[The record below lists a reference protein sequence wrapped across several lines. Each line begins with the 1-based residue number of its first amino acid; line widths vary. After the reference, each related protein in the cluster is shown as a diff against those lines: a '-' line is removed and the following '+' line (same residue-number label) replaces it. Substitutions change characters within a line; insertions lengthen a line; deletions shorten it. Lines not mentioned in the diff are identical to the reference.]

1 MRTPKLSSGAAKT
14 AVLTFF
20 VYSLSMSAQTPRP
33 QSGTS
38 SDFNVTA
45 PKDDILD
52 KTRGGGATSGI
63 QSQVDSP
70 NRTVGPQRDGSIV
83 VSDNQVLTP
92 AGRLIELGA
101 PVRAKAI
108 ALNPGKTAHTA
119 AVLLMGSPQPIVVF
133 DTQSGQVLQRY
144 LPEGG
149 ANASA
154 KERSTGSFAGIT
166 YSPDGSRL
174 LFSQDNNYVSVANV
188 DRNTGLLSHEQRV
201 ALPPPPAD
209 GRAYHN
215 AKSINPGGI
224 AFSTDGKQ
232 AYVALNAANTLGV
245 IDLTASPAKLVTQIS
260 VGNAPNSVVIHGN
273 FAYISNEGG
282 RPATSDDF
290 TNDSDGTPIVV
301 DRTDAYTITGTVSVV
316 NLDTGKLATTIDVG
330 LHPAGMT
337 VVGSRL
343 FVANAYSDSLSIID
357 LDTKRV
363 TRTINLSVPIAGG
376 TFGSGPNGV
385 AVTETGTAYVT
396 LGQANA
402 IAVIDLQG
410 RDAHPVIGYI
420 PTAYFPTSIAY
431 DKERKQLVIADDKG
445 LGSRGTTTTTK
456 SGVIAYNTH
465 ADMGVV
471 NLIAEPNAS
480 SLAALSK
487 QVFENNH
494 WNLTTNI
501 EVGKRFVDPHAKP
514 SAVPKHIGEPSL
526 IKHVFLIIK
535 ENRTYDQMLGDVA
548 WGNGAKELAVFAS
561 AVPNQ
566 HSFVKRFPLL
576 DNVYAPSRQSA
587 DGHPW
592 IGMSGS
598 FYSNDILSPDW
609 IRSYPGGQAEDAL
622 TNTPKGFLWTEVAAM
637 GMTARLYGEWSS
649 GTTIARKP
657 DGSAY
662 RWADFYKTSLCEE
675 GKAPTADC
683 VVPGDAIH
691 VTSAIPSAAKIMDPH
706 FPPFNFDIPDQ
717 YRADYWIKEFK
728 RMDAANQVP
737 NLTIL
742 WLPDDHTAG
751 TSKGHPYPI
760 NYQAD
765 NDLALGRMV
774 EAISHSKI
782 WDKSAIFVEEDDS
795 QAGTDHV
802 DGHRQ
807 PVYIISPYT
816 VAPQSPGQGK
826 AIHTTYTAENINRTI
841 ENILGV
847 LPLTQF
853 DLVASPMFDA
863 FQDNADLT
871 PYDVIPATVALD
883 QGPDLPLGK
892 SLAYTPVEQQWLK
905 ATAKVM
911 KGKYDKADAV
921 DPNFLNHV
929 TWYVTTGWNRPYP
942 GEDKVLA
949 PGPLV
954 KAAMKYGGD
963 DDDDR

>member
-1 MRTPKLSSGAAKT
+1 MLHTAFFRVAASAAALLLAACSPGLTAQAPQTDTRSGNK
-14 AVLTFF
+14 
-20 VYSLSMSAQTPRP
+20 
-33 QSGTS
+33 SGFS
-38 SDFNVTA
+38 VAA
-45 PKDDILD
+45 PKDEILD
-52 KTRGGGATSGI
+52 STKRNNAATGI
-63 QSQVDSP
+63 QSEVNSP
-70 NRTVGPQRDGSIV
+70 TRTVGPQRDGSIV

-108 ALNPGKTAHTA
+108 ALNPGKGAHTA
-119 AVLLMGSPQPIVVF
+119 AALLMGSPQPVVVF
-133 DTQSGQVLQRY
+133 DTVSGKVLQRY
-144 LPEGG
+144 LPEGLP
-149 ANASA
+149 NASA
-154 KERSTGSFAGIT
+154 KDRSTGSFAGIT
-166 YSPDGSRL
+166 YSPDGTKL
-174 LFSQDNNYVSVANV
+174 LFSQDNNYVSIAAV
-188 DRNTGLLSHEQRV
+188 DRQTGLLSHTQRV
-201 ALPPPPAD
+201 ALPPPLAD
-209 GRAYHN
+209 GRTYHN
-215 AKSINPGGI
+215 AQSINPGGI
-224 AFSTDGKQ
+224 AFAADGKR

-245 IDLTASPAKLVTQIS
+245 LDLTSSPAKLTKQIP
-260 VGNAPNSVVIHGN
+260 VGNVPNSVVVHGN
-273 FAYISNEGG
+273 FAYVSNEGG
-282 RPATSDDF
+282 RPSTKDDF

-301 DRTDAYTITGTVSVV
+301 DRTDAYTLTGTVSVV
-316 NLDTGKLATTIDVG
+316 DLKTEQLVSTIDVG

-337 VVGSRL
+337 IAGSRL
-343 FVANAYSDSLSIID
+343 FVANAYGDSLSIID
-357 LDTKRV
+357 LDTRKV

-385 AVTETGTAYVT
+385 AVTESGTAYVT

-402 IAVIDLQG
+402 VAVVDLQG
-410 RDAHPVIGYI
+410 RDANPVIGYI
-420 PTAYFPTSIAY
+420 PTGYFPTSIAY
-431 DKERKQLVIADDKG
+431 DTPRKQLVIADDKG
-445 LGSRGTTTTTK
+445 IGSRGTTTTTK

-465 ADMGVV
+465 ADVGVV
-471 NLIAEPNAS
+471 NLITEPNAAA
-480 SLAALSK
+480 LAAFSK
-487 QVFENNH
+487 QVFQNNQ

-501 EVGKRFVDPHAKP
+501 EVGKQFIDPAAKP
-514 SAVPKHIGEPSL
+514 VAIPRHIGEPSL

-566 HSFVKRFPLL
+566 HAFVQRFPLL

-609 IRSYPGGQAEDAL
+609 IRSYPGGEAEDAL

-637 GMTARLYGEWSS
+637 GMTARMYGEWSS
-649 GTTIARKP
+649 GTTVAKKA

-662 RWADFYKTSLCEE
+662 TWTDFYKTSLCKE
-675 GKAPTADC
+675 GKAPASDC
-683 VVPGDAIH
+683 IVPDDAIH
-691 VTSAIPSAAKIMDPH
+691 VTSAIPSAARIMDPH
-706 FPPFNFDIPDQ
+706 FPPFNLDIPDQ
-717 YRADYWIKEFK
+717 YRADYWIKEFT

-751 TSKGHPYPI
+751 TSKGHPFPL

-774 EAISHSKI
+774 DTISHSKV
-782 WDKSAIFVEEDDS
+782 WGSSAIFVEEDDS
-795 QAGTDHV
+795 QGGTDHV

-807 PVYIISPYT
+807 PIYVISPYT
-816 VAPQSPGQGK
+816 VAPQAPGQGK

-841 ENILGV
+841 ENILGAQ
-847 LPLTQF
+847 PLTQF

-863 FQDNADLT
+863 FQDTADLT
-871 PYDVIPATVALD
+871 PYNALPAPIPLD
-883 QGPDLPLGK
+883 QGPDLPAGK
-892 SLAYTPVEQQWLK
+892 AVAYTPTEKQWLK

-929 TWYVTTGWNRPYP
+929 IWYATTGWRQPYP
-942 GEDKVLA
+942 GEASIQA

-963 DDDDR
+963 DDD

>member
-1 MRTPKLSSGAAKT
+1 MRPSITFTRQALIVVALP
-14 AVLTFF
+14 VLACSTVMF
-20 VYSLSMSAQTPRP
+20 AQAPRP
-33 QSGTS
+33 QSGN
-38 SDFNVTA
+38 SDFNVA
-45 PKDDILD
+45 PPKDEILGTA
-52 KTRGGGATSGI
+52 KNGASRTDS
-63 QSQVDSP
+63 QSQVNSP
-70 NRTVGPQRDGSIV
+70 ERTVGPQRDGSIV
-83 VSDNQVLTP
+83 VSDNQTLTP
-92 AGRLIELGA
+92 AGKLIELGS

-119 AVLLMGSPQPIVVF
+119 AVLLMGSPQPIIVL
-133 DTQSGQVLQRY
+133 DTLTGQVLQRF
-144 LPEGG
+144 LPGIEGTD
-149 ANASA
+149 SV
-154 KERSTGSFAGIT
+154 KDRSTGSFAGIT
-166 YSPDGSRL
+166 YSPDGSKL
-174 LFSQDNNYVSVANV
+174 LFSQDNNYVSVADV
-188 DRNTGLLSHEQRV
+188 DKKTGLLRHEQRV
-201 ALPPPPAD
+201 VLPPPPVD
-209 GRAYHN
+209 GRVYHN

-224 AFSTDGKQ
+224 AFSSDGKR

-245 IDLTASPAKLVTQIS
+245 IDLTLSPARLTAQIP
-260 VGNAPNSVVIHGN
+260 VGNVPNSVVIHGN
-273 FAYISNEGG
+273 LAYVSNEGG
-282 RPATSDDF
+282 RPATSTDF

-301 DRTDAYTITGTVSVV
+301 DRTDAFTLSGTVSVV
-316 NLDTGKLATTIDVG
+316 DLTTGKQTKSIPVG

-337 VVGSRL
+337 IVGSRL
-343 FVANAYSDSLSIID
+343 FIANAYSDSLSIID
-357 LDTKRV
+357 LQTDKV
-363 TRTINLSVPIAGG
+363 VRTIDLSVPIAGG

-385 AVTETGTAYVT
+385 AVTESGTAYVT

-402 IAVIDLQG
+402 VAVVDLQG

-431 DKERKQLVIADDKG
+431 DKTRKQLVIADDKG
-445 LGSRGTTTTTK
+445 LGSRGTTTTTN
-456 SGVIAYNTH
+456 GVVAYNTH

-471 NLIAEPNAS
+471 NIIHEPNAG
-480 SLAALSK
+480 SLAASSK

-501 EVGKRFVDPHAKP
+501 EVGKEFIDPHAVP
-514 SAVPKHIGEPSL
+514 VAVPKHIGEPSL

-548 WGNGAKELAVFAS
+548 WGNGAKELAVFAP

-566 HSFVKRFPLL
+566 HAFVQRFPLL

-649 GTTIARKP
+649 GTTVARKG

-662 RWADFYKTSLCEE
+662 TWTDFYKTSLCKE
-675 GKAPTADC
+675 GKAPASDC
-683 VVPGDAIH
+683 IVPDDAIH

-706 FPPFNFDIPDQ
+706 FPPFNLDIPDQ

-728 RMDAANQVP
+728 RMDAENNVP

-742 WLPDDHTAG
+742 WLPNDHTAG

-774 EAISHSKI
+774 EAISHSKV
-782 WDKSAIFVEEDDS
+782 WGQSAIFVEEDDS

-807 PVYIISPYT
+807 PIYIISPYT
-816 VAPQSPGQGK
+816 IAPQASGQGR

-841 ENILGV
+841 ENILGAR
-847 LPLTQF
+847 PLTQF

-863 FQDNADLT
+863 FQDKADLA
-871 PYDVIPATVALD
+871 PYDCLPANIPLD
-883 QGPDLPLGK
+883 QGPELKTGTGM
-892 SLAYTPVEQQWLK
+892 SYTPIEKEWLK

-942 GEDKVLA
+942 GEEKILS

-963 DDDDR
+963 DDDD

>member
-1 MRTPKLSSGAAKT
+1 MRTSTSYRRATRA
-14 AVLTFF
+14 AVL
-20 VYSLSMSAQTPRP
+20 SLLVCALRMPAQSPQTGTP
-33 QSGTS
+33 SG
-38 SDFNVTA
+38 FNVGA
-45 PKDDILD
+45 PKDDVLHGT
-52 KTRGGGATSGI
+52 KGSKAASGI
-63 QSQVDSP
+63 ESQVNSP

-108 ALNPGKTAHTA
+108 ALNPGKPAHTA
-119 AVLLMGSPQPIVVF
+119 AVLLMGSPQPVIVF

-144 LPEGG
+144 IPERAG
-149 ANASA
+149 NESE
-154 KERSTGSFAGIT
+154 KERSTGSFAGIA

-174 LFSQDNNYVSVANV
+174 LFSQDNNYVSIASV
-188 DRNTGLLSHEQRV
+188 DKSTGLLSHEQRV
-201 ALPPPPAD
+201 TLPPPAAD
-209 GRAYHN
+209 GRIYHN
-215 AKSINPGGI
+215 AKAINPGGI
-224 AFSTDGKQ
+224 AFSTDGKR

-245 IDLTASPAKLVTQIS
+245 IDLTGSPARLAAQIP
-260 VGNAPNSVVIHGN
+260 VGNAPNSVVVRGN
-273 FAYISNEGG
+273 FAYVSNEGG
-282 RPATSDDF
+282 RPAAAGDF

-301 DRTDAYTITGTVSVV
+301 DGTDAYTLTGTVSVV
-316 NLDTGKLATTIDVG
+316 DVSTGKLATTIKVG

-337 VVGSRL
+337 IVGSRL
-343 FVANAYSDSLSIID
+343 FVANAYSDSVSVID
-357 LDTKRV
+357 LDTNKV
-363 TRTINLSVPIAGG
+363 ARTINLSVPIAGG
-376 TFGSGPNGV
+376 TFGAGPDGV
-385 AVTETGTAYVT
+385 AVTESGTAYVT

-402 IAVIDLQG
+402 VAVIDLQG
-410 RDAHPVIGYI
+410 RDANPVIGYI
-420 PTAYFPTSIAY
+420 PTGYFPTSIAW
-431 DKERKQLVIADDKG
+431 DKARKQLVIADDKG
-445 LGSRGTTTTTK
+445 QGSRGTTSTTK
-456 SGVIAYNTH
+456 SGVVAYNTH

-471 NLIAEPNAS
+471 NLIAEPNAT
-480 SLAALSK
+480 SLAAFSK
-487 QVFENNH
+487 QVFENNQ

-501 EVGKRFVDPHAKP
+501 EVGKQFIDARAKP
-514 SAVPKHIGEPSL
+514 VAIPKHIGEPST

-548 WGNGAKELAVFAS
+548 WGNGAKELAVFAA

-566 HSFVKRFPLL
+566 HAFVKRFPLL

-609 IRSYPGGQAEDAL
+609 IRSYPGGEAEDAL

-637 GMTARLYGEWSS
+637 GMTARLYGEWST
-649 GTTIARKP
+649 GTTVARKP

-662 RWADFYKTSLCEE
+662 TWTDFYKTSLCEE
-675 GKAPTADC
+675 GKAPAADC
-683 VVPGDAIH
+683 VVPDAAIH

-706 FPPFNFDIPDQ
+706 YPPFNLDIPDQ
-717 YRADYWIKEFK
+717 YRVDYWIKEFK
-728 RMDAANQVP
+728 RMDAANEVP

-765 NDLALGRMV
+765 NDLALGRMI
-774 EAISHSKI
+774 EAISHIKV
-782 WDKSAIFVEEDDS
+782 WGTSAVFVEEDDS
-795 QAGTDHV
+795 QSGTDHV

-807 PVYIISPYT
+807 PVFIISPYT
-816 VAPQSPGQGK
+816 VAPQGPGQGK

-841 ENILGV
+841 ENILGAQ
-847 LPLTQF
+847 PLTQF

-863 FQDNADLT
+863 FQDQADLT
-871 PYDVIPATVALD
+871 PYDVTPATVPLD
-883 QGPDLPLGK
+883 LGPDLPAGK
-892 SLAYTPVEQQWLK
+892 PVAYAPMEKDWLK

-929 TWYVTTGWNRPYP
+929 IWYVTTGWKRPYP
-942 GEDKVLA
+942 GEDTVQT

-954 KAAMKYGGD
+954 KAAMKSGGD
-963 DDDDR
+963 DDDD

>member
-1 MRTPKLSSGAAKT
+1 MRTATLSSSASKAA
-14 AVLTFF
+14 ALFLAC
-20 VYSLSMSAQTPRP
+20 SLQISAQTPRP
-33 QSGTS
+33 QSGTN
-38 SDFNVTA
+38 SDFNVGA
-45 PKDDILD
+45 PKDDVLNN
-52 KTRGGGATSGI
+52 TRKSNSASGM
-63 QSQVDSP
+63 QSEVNSP

-119 AVLLMGSPQPIVVF
+119 AVLLMGSPEPIIVF

-144 LPEGG
+144 LPEG
-149 ANASA
+149 APNDSA
-154 KERSTGSFAGIT
+154 KDRSTGSFAGIA

-188 DRNTGLLSHEQRV
+188 DRNTGLLSHEQRLI
-201 ALPPPPAD
+201 LPPPPAD
-209 GRAYHN
+209 GRTYHN
-215 AKSINPGGI
+215 AKAINPGGI
-224 AFSTDGKQ
+224 AFSADGKR
-232 AYVALNAANTLGV
+232 AYVALNAANTLGI
-245 IDLTASPAKLVTQIS
+245 IDLKASPAKLIAQLP
-260 VGNAPNSVVIHGN
+260 VGNVPNSVVVHGD

-282 RPATSDDF
+282 RTAITGDF

-301 DRTDAYTITGTVSVV
+301 DRTDAYTLSGTVSVV
-316 NLDTGKLATTIDVG
+316 NLATGKLTTTINVG

-337 VVGSRL
+337 IVGSRL

-357 LDTKRV
+357 LDTNKV
-363 TRTINLSVPIAGG
+363 TRTIDLSVPIAGG

-385 AVTETGTAYVT
+385 AVTESGTAYVT

-402 IAVIDLQG
+402 VAVVDLQG
-410 RDAHPVIGYI
+410 RDANPVIGYI
-420 PTAYFPTSIAY
+420 PTGYFPTSIAY
-431 DKERKQLVIADDKG
+431 DKARRQLVIADDKG
-445 LGSRGTTTTTK
+445 IGSRGTTTTTA

-465 ADMGVV
+465 ADMGVL
-471 NLIAEPNAS
+471 NLIPEPNAT
-480 SLAALSK
+480 SLATFSK

-501 EVGKRFVDPHAKP
+501 EVGKQFIDPQAKP
-514 SAVPKHIGEPSL
+514 VAIPKHIGEPSL

-566 HSFVKRFPLL
+566 HAFVKRFPLL

-622 TNTPKGFLWTEVAAM
+622 TNTPKGFLWTEVAAK

-649 GTTIARKP
+649 GTTVARKP

-662 RWADFYKTSLCEE
+662 TWTDFYKTSKCME
-675 GKAPTADC
+675 GKASASDC
-683 VVPGDAIH
+683 IVPDDAIH

-706 FPPFNFDIPDQ
+706 FPPFNLDIPDQ

-728 RMDAANQVP
+728 RMDAAGNVP

-774 EAISHSKI
+774 EAISHSKV

-807 PVYIISPYT
+807 PIYVISPYT
-816 VAPQSPGQGK
+816 IAPQAPDQGK

-841 ENILGV
+841 ENILGA

-863 FQDNADLT
+863 FQDTPDLT
-871 PYDVIPATVALD
+871 PYDCLPATIALD
-883 QGPDLPLGK
+883 QGPDLPAGK
-892 SLAYTPVEQQWLK
+892 TVSYTSTEKEWLK

-942 GEDKVLA
+942 GEDKVQT

-963 DDDDR
+963 DDDD

>member
-1 MRTPKLSSGAAKT
+1 MRTALLYDRAIKATALS
-14 AVLTFF
+14 FF
-20 VYSLSMSAQTPRP
+20 FCSLISAQTPRP
-33 QSGTS
+33 QSGTK
-38 SDFNVTA
+38 SDSNVGA
-45 PKDDILD
+45 PAEDILD
-52 KTRGGGATSGI
+52 NTKSSGSASGI
-63 QSQVDSP
+63 QSQVNSP

-92 AGRLIELGA
+92 TGRIVELGA

-108 ALNPGKTAHTA
+108 ALNPAKSAHTA
-119 AVLLMGSPQPIVVF
+119 AVLLMGSPQPIIVL

-144 LPEGG
+144 LPEG
-149 ANASA
+149 AP
-154 KERSTGSFAGIT
+154 KEAATGSFAGIA
-166 YSPDGSRL
+166 YSPDGSKL

-188 DRNTGLLSHEQRV
+188 NQRTGLLSHEQRV
-201 ALPPPPAD
+201 PLPPPPAD
-209 GRAYHN
+209 GRNYHN
-215 AKSINPGGI
+215 VKAINPGGI
-224 AFSTDGKQ
+224 AFSADGKR

-245 IDLTASPAKLVTQIS
+245 IDLKASPAKLAAQIP
-260 VGNAPNSVVIHGN
+260 VGNAPNSVVVHGN
-273 FAYISNEGG
+273 FAYTSDEGG
-282 RPATSDDF
+282 RPANSGDF

-301 DRTDAYTITGTVSVV
+301 DRTDAYTLTGTVSVV
-316 NLDTGKLATTIDVG
+316 DLKTGKLATTINVG
-330 LHPAGMT
+330 LHPAGIT
-337 VVGSRL
+337 LVGSRL
-343 FVANAYSDSLSIID
+343 FVANAYSDSVSIID
-357 LDTKRV
+357 IATNKV
-363 TRTINLSVPIAGG
+363 TRTINLTVPIAGG
-376 TFGSGPNGV
+376 TFGSGPNAV
-385 AVTETGTAYVT
+385 AVTESGTAYVT

-402 IAVIDLQG
+402 VAVVDLEG
-410 RDAHPVIGYI
+410 RDANPVIGYI
-420 PTAYFPTSIAY
+420 PTGYFPTSIAW
-431 DKERKQLVIADDKG
+431 DKTRKQLLIADDKG

-465 ADMGVV
+465 ADMGIV
-471 NLIAEPNAS
+471 NLIPEPNAT
-480 SLAALSK
+480 SLATFSK

-501 EVGKRFVDPHAKP
+501 EVGKQFIDPNAKP
-514 SAVPKHIGEPSL
+514 AAIPKHIGEPSL

-548 WGNGAKELAVFAS
+548 WGNGAKELALFAS

-566 HSFVKRFPLL
+566 HAFVKRFPLL

-609 IRSYPGGQAEDAL
+609 IRSYPGGEAEDAL
-622 TNTPKGFLWTEVAAM
+622 TNTPKGFLWTEVAAL

-649 GTTIARKP
+649 GTKVAPKP

-662 RWADFYKTSLCEE
+662 TWTDFYRTSLCQE
-675 GKAPTADC
+675 GKAPSNDC
-683 VVPGDAIH
+683 IVPVDAIH

-706 FPPFNFDIPDQ
+706 FPPFNLEIPDQ
-717 YRADYWIKEFK
+717 YRIDYWIKEFK
-728 RMDAANQVP
+728 RMDAANEVP

-751 TSKGHPYPI
+751 TSKGHPYPL

-765 NDLALGRMV
+765 NDLALGRMI
-774 EAISHSKI
+774 EAISHSKV
-782 WDKSAIFVEEDDS
+782 WDKSAVFVEEDDS
-795 QAGTDHV
+795 QGGTDHV

-816 VAPQSPGQGK
+816 VATQSPGQGK

-841 ENILGV
+841 ENILGTQ
-847 LPLTQF
+847 PLTQF

-863 FQDNADLT
+863 FQDKPDLT
-871 PYDVIPATVALD
+871 PYDVVPATLALD
-883 QGPDLPLGK
+883 QGPDLPVGK
-892 SLAYTPVEQQWLK
+892 PVTYTPVEREWLK

-911 KGKYDKADAV
+911 KGKYDKAHAV

-929 TWYVTTGWNRPYP
+929 TWYVTTGWDRPYP
-942 GEDKVLA
+942 GEDKVQA
-949 PGPLV
+949 PGSLV

-963 DDDDR
+963 ADDD

>member
-1 MRTPKLSSGAAKT
+1 MRTDKNNGGFIVTAALPLLLCSAWLCAQSPQPGNRPRNKSGFE
-14 AVLTFF
+14 V
-20 VYSLSMSAQTPRP
+20 
-33 QSGTS
+33 G
-38 SDFNVTA
+38 A
-45 PKDDILD
+45 PKDEILD
-52 KTRGGGATSGI
+52 NSKRTGTRTGV

-70 NRTVGPQRDGSIV
+70 YRTVGPQQDGSIV

-108 ALNPGKTAHTA
+108 ALNPGKAAHTA
-119 AVLLMGSPQPIVVF
+119 AVLLMGSPQPVIIF
-133 DTQSGQVLQRY
+133 DTVSGQVLQRY
-144 LPEGG
+144 LPEDAAG
-149 ANASA
+149 ASVKN
-154 KERSTGSFAGIT
+154 RSTGSFAGIA

-174 LFSQDNNYVSVANV
+174 LFSQDNNYVSVAKV
-188 DRNTGLLSHEQRV
+188 DKTTGLLSHEQRV
-201 ALPPPPAD
+201 SLPPPPAD
-209 GRAYHN
+209 GREYHN

-224 AFSTDGKQ
+224 AFSADGKR
-232 AYVALNAANTLGV
+232 AYVALNAANMLGV
-245 IDLTASPAKLVTQIS
+245 IDLAASPAKLLTQIP
-260 VGNAPNSVVIHGN
+260 VGNVPNSVVVHGN
-273 FAYISNEGG
+273 FAYLSNEGG
-282 RPATSDDF
+282 RVATANDF
-290 TNDSDGTPIVV
+290 TNTSDGTPIVV
-301 DRTDAYTITGTVSVV
+301 DRTDAFTLTGTVSVV
-316 NLDTGKLATTIDVG
+316 DLRTDKLVQTIEVG
-330 LHPAGMT
+330 LHPAGLT
-337 VVGSRL
+337 IVGSRL
-343 FVANAYSDSLSIID
+343 FVANAYSDSLSIVD
-357 LDTKRV
+357 LDTNRV

-385 AVTETGTAYVT
+385 AVTDSGTAYVT

-402 IAVIDLQG
+402 VAVVDLQG
-410 RDAHPVIGYI
+410 RDANPVIGYI
-420 PTAYFPTSIAY
+420 PTGYFPTSITY
-431 DKERKQLVIADDKG
+431 DKARKQLVIADDKG
-445 LGSRGTTTTTK
+445 LGSRGTTTLTK
-456 SGVIAYNTH
+456 GVTAYNTH

-471 NLIAEPNAS
+471 NLIPEPNAAG
-480 SLAALSK
+480 LAAFSK
-487 QVFENNH
+487 QVFQNNQ

-501 EVGKRFVDPHAKP
+501 EVGKQFIDPRAKP
-514 SAVPKHIGEPSL
+514 VAVPRHIGEPSL
-526 IKHVFLIIK
+526 IQHVFLIIK

-566 HSFVKRFPLL
+566 HAFVRRFPLL

-622 TNTPKGFLWTEVAAM
+622 TNTPKGFLWTEIAAM
-637 GMTARLYGEWSS
+637 GKTARLYGEWSS
-649 GTTIARKP
+649 GTTIAHKP
-657 DGSAY
+657 DGTAY
-662 RWADFYKTSLCEE
+662 TWTDFYKTSLCKE
-675 GKAPTADC
+675 GKSPASDC
-683 VVPGDAIH
+683 IVPDDAIH
-691 VTSAIPSAAKIMDPH
+691 VTSAIPSAARIMDPH
-706 FPPFNFDIPDQ
+706 FPPFNLDIPDQ
-717 YRADYWIKEFK
+717 YRADYWIKEFQ
-728 RMDAANQVP
+728 RMDAANTVP

-765 NDLALGRMV
+765 NDLALGRMID
-774 EAISHSKI
+774 AISHSKV
-782 WDKSAIFVEEDDS
+782 WGSSAVFVEEDDS

-807 PVYIISPYT
+807 PIYIISPYT
-816 VAPQSPGQGK
+816 VAPDAPGQGK

-841 ENILGV
+841 ENILGAQ
-847 LPLTQF
+847 PLTQF

-863 FQDNADLT
+863 FQNTPDLT
-871 PYDVIPATVALD
+871 PYNVLPATVALD

-892 SLAYTPVEQQWLK
+892 AAAYTPQEKAWLK

-911 KGKYDKADAV
+911 KNKYDKADAV

-929 TWYVTTGWNRPYP
+929 TWYVTTGWTRPYP
-942 GEDKVLA
+942 GETSIQP

-963 DDDDR
+963 GDDD

>member
-1 MRTPKLSSGAAKT
+1 MRSVAFSRK
-14 AVLTFF
+14 AVTTIAFILWACSRP
-20 VYSLSMSAQTPRP
+20 VSAQNSLPDTRP
-33 QSGTS
+33 G
-38 SDFNVTA
+38 FNVGA
-45 PKDDILD
+45 PKDDVLD
-52 KTRGGGATSGI
+52 NAKTSSTSAGS

-92 AGRLIELGA
+92 AGRLVELGS

-108 ALNPGKTAHTA
+108 ALNPGKAAHTA
-119 AVLLMGSPQPIVVF
+119 AVLLMGAPQPIIVF
-133 DTQSGQVLQRY
+133 DLQSGQIVQRY
-144 LPEGG
+144 IPEG
-149 ANASA
+149 ALNASA
-154 KERSTGSFAGIT
+154 KERSAGSFAGIA

-174 LFSQDNNYVSVANV
+174 LFSQDDNFVSIATV
-188 DRNTGLLSHEQRV
+188 DRKTGLLSHEQRV
-201 ALPPPPAD
+201 SLPPPPAD
-209 GRAYHN
+209 GRNYHN
-215 AKSINPGGI
+215 AKAINPGSI
-224 AFSTDGKQ
+224 AFSADGKR

-245 IDLTASPAKLVTQIS
+245 IDLSATTAKLVKQIP
-260 VGNAPNSVVIHGN
+260 VGNAPNSVVVHGN
-273 FAYISNEGG
+273 FAYVSNEGG
-282 RPATSDDF
+282 RPATAADF

-301 DRTDAYTITGTVSVV
+301 DRVDAYTITGTVSVV
-316 NLDTGKLATTIDVG
+316 DLNSDKLSTTIGVG

-337 VVGSRL
+337 IVGSRL

-357 LDTKRV
+357 VETNKV
-363 TRTINLSVPIAGG
+363 TRTIGLSVPIAGG
-376 TFGSGPNGV
+376 TFGSGPDGV
-385 AVTETGTAYVT
+385 AVTENGTAYVT

-402 IAVIDLQG
+402 VAVIDLQG
-410 RDAHPVIGYI
+410 RDANPVIGYI
-420 PTAYFPTSIAY
+420 PTAYFPTSIAW
-431 DKERKQLVIADDKG
+431 DQTRRQLVIADDKG

-456 SGVIAYNTH
+456 SGVTAYNTH

-471 NLIAEPNAS
+471 NLIAEPNAD
-480 SLAALSK
+480 SLATLSK
-487 QVFENNH
+487 QVFANNQ

-501 EVGKRFVDPHAKP
+501 EVGPQFVDQHAKP
-514 SAVPKHIGEPSL
+514 VAIPRHIGEPSF

-548 WGNGAKELAVFAS
+548 WGNGAKELAVFAG

-566 HSFVKRFPLL
+566 HAFVKRFPLL

-609 IRSYPGGQAEDAL
+609 IRSYPGGEAEDAL

-649 GTTIARKP
+649 GTTVARKQN
-657 DGSAY
+657 GAAY
-662 RWADFYKTSLCEE
+662 TWTDFYKTSLCKE
-675 GKAPTADC
+675 GRAAAVDC
-683 VVPGDAIH
+683 IVPDDAIH

-706 FPPFNFDIPDQ
+706 FPPFNLDIPDQ
-717 YRADYWIKEFK
+717 YRMDYWIKEFK
-728 RMDAANQVP
+728 RMDAASEVP

-742 WLPDDHTAG
+742 WLPNDHTAG
-751 TSKGHPYPI
+751 TSKGHPYPA

-765 NDLALGRMV
+765 NDLALGRMI
-774 EAISHSKI
+774 EAISHSKV
-782 WDKSAIFVEEDDS
+782 WAESAVFVEEDDS

-807 PVYIISPYT
+807 PIYIISPYAA
-816 VAPQSPGQGK
+816 APQSPGQGK

-841 ENILGV
+841 ENILGAQ
-847 LPLTQF
+847 PLTQF

-863 FQDNADLT
+863 FQDKPDLT
-871 PYDVIPATVALD
+871 PYNLVPANIALD
-883 QGPDLPLGK
+883 QGPDLPAGK
-892 SLAYTPVEQQWLK
+892 QVAYTPTEKEWLK
-905 ATAKVM
+905 ATEKVM

-929 TWYVTTGWNRPYP
+929 IWYVTTGWHRPYP
-942 GEDKVLA
+942 GEDNIEA
-949 PGPLV
+949 AGPLV
-954 KAAMKYGGD
+954 RAAMKYAGD
-963 DDDDR
+963 DDDD

>member
-1 MRTPKLSSGAAKT
+1 MRIATLSSRAAKK
-14 AVLTFF
+14 AVLSFF
-20 VYSLSMSAQTPRP
+20 VYSLSISAQTPNP
-33 QSGTS
+33 QSGPT
-38 SDFNVTA
+38 SDFNVAA

-52 KTRGGGATSGI
+52 KTRSSATASGI

-92 AGRLIELGA
+92 AGRLVELGA
-101 PVRAKAI
+101 PIRAKAI

-133 DTQSGQVLQRY
+133 DTQNGQVLQRY
-144 LPEGG
+144 LPEG
-149 ANASA
+149 APNASA
-154 KERSTGSFAGIT
+154 KDRSTGSFAGIA

-188 DRNTGLLSHEQRV
+188 DPNSGLLSHEQRV
-201 ALPPPPAD
+201 TLPPPPSD
-209 GRAYHN
+209 GRTYHN

-224 AFSTDGKQ
+224 AFSSDGKR

-245 IDLTASPAKLVTQIS
+245 IDLTASPAKLAAQIP
-260 VGNAPNSVVIHGN
+260 VGNVPNSVVVHGN

-282 RPATSDDF
+282 RPATSGDF

-301 DRTDAYTITGTVSVV
+301 DRTDAYTLTGTISVV
-316 NLDTGKLATTIDVG
+316 DLNTGKLATTINVG

-337 VVGSRL
+337 IVGSRL
-343 FVANAYSDSLSIID
+343 FVANAYSDSLSIVD
-357 LDTKRV
+357 LDTNKV

-385 AVTETGTAYVT
+385 AVTESGTAYVT

-402 IAVIDLQG
+402 VAVVDLQG
-410 RDAHPVIGYI
+410 RDANPVIGYI
-420 PTAYFPTSIAY
+420 PTGYFPTSIAY
-431 DKERKQLVIADDKG
+431 DKARKQLVIADDKG

-471 NLIAEPNAS
+471 NLIAEPNAT
-480 SLAALSK
+480 SLATFSK

-501 EVGKRFVDPHAKP
+501 EVGKQFIDSHAKP
-514 SAVPKHIGEPSL
+514 TAIPKHIGEPSL

-535 ENRTYDQMLGDVA
+535 ENRTYDQMLGDVT

-566 HSFVKRFPLL
+566 HAFVKRFPLL

-649 GTTIARKP
+649 GTTIARKQ

-662 RWADFYKTSLCEE
+662 TWTDFYKTSLCKE
-675 GKAPTADC
+675 GKAPITDC
-683 VVPGDAIH
+683 IVPDDAIH
-691 VTSAIPSAAKIMDPH
+691 VTSVIPSAAKIMDPH
-706 FPPFNFDIPDQ
+706 FPPFNLDIPDQ

-751 TSKGHPYPI
+751 TSKGRPYPL

-765 NDLALGRMV
+765 NDLALGRMI
-774 EAISHSKI
+774 EAISHSKV

-816 VAPQSPGQGK
+816 VAPQMPGQGK
-826 AIHTTYTAENINRTI
+826 VIHTTYTAENINRTI
-841 ENILGV
+841 ENILGAQ
-847 LPLTQF
+847 PLTQF

-871 PYDVIPATVALD
+871 PYDVVPAAIALD
-883 QGPDLPLGK
+883 QGPDLPAGK
-892 SLAYTPVEQQWLK
+892 PVAYTPTEKEWLK

-942 GEDKVLA
+942 GEDKVQA

-963 DDDDR
+963 DDDD

>member
-1 MRTPKLSSGAAKT
+1 MRISTISSSAAK
-14 AVLTFF
+14 AASLSFLA
-20 VYSLSMSAQTPRP
+20 YSLLMSAQTSRP

-38 SDFNVTA
+38 SDFNVGA

-52 KTRGGGATSGI
+52 NTKSSKGASGI
-63 QSQVDSP
+63 QSQVNSS

-119 AVLLMGSPQPIVVF
+119 AVLLMGSPQPIIVF
-133 DTQSGQVLQRY
+133 DTQSGKVLQHY
-144 LPEGG
+144 LPEG
-149 ANASA
+149 AQNDSE
-154 KERSTGSFAGIT
+154 KDRSTGSFAGIT
-166 YSPDGSRL
+166 YSPDGARL

-188 DRNTGLLSHEQRV
+188 DKNTGLLSHEQRV
-201 ALPPPPAD
+201 VLPSPPAD
-209 GRAYHN
+209 GRQYHN
-215 AKSINPGGI
+215 TKSINPGGI
-224 AFSTDGKQ
+224 AFSGDGKH

-245 IDLTASPAKLVTQIS
+245 IDLTASPAKLSAQIP
-260 VGNAPNSVVIHGN
+260 VGNVPNSVVIHGN

-282 RPATSDDF
+282 RPATTGDF

-301 DRTDAYTITGTVSVV
+301 DRTDAYTLTGTVSVV
-316 NLDTGKLATTIDVG
+316 DLITGKLKTTINVG

-337 VVGSRL
+337 IVGSRL

-357 LDTKRV
+357 IDADKV

-385 AVTETGTAYVT
+385 AVTENGTAYVT

-402 IAVIDLQG
+402 VAVIDLQG
-410 RDAHPVIGYI
+410 RDAKPVIGYI
-420 PTAYFPTSIAY
+420 PTGYFPTSIAY
-431 DKERKQLVIADDKG
+431 DKAHKQLVIADDKG

-456 SGVIAYNTH
+456 SGIIAYNTH

-471 NLIAEPNAS
+471 NLITEPNAT
-480 SLAALSK
+480 SLAAFSK
-487 QVFENNH
+487 QVFQNND

-501 EVGKRFVDPHAKP
+501 EVGKQFIDPNAKP
-514 SAVPKHIGEPSL
+514 VAIPKHIGEPSL

-566 HSFVKRFPLL
+566 HAFVKRFPLL

-622 TNTPKGFLWTEVAAM
+622 TNTPKGFLWTEIAAM

-649 GTTIARKP
+649 GSTVALKQ
-657 DGSAY
+657 DGAAY
-662 RWADFYKTSLCEE
+662 TWTDFYKTSLCKE
-675 GKAPTADC
+675 GKAAIADC
-683 VVPGDAIH
+683 IVPDDAIH

-706 FPPFNFDIPDQ
+706 FPPFNLDIPDQ

-728 RMDAANQVP
+728 QMDAAGTVP
-737 NLTIL
+737 NLTVL

-765 NDLALGRMV
+765 NDLALGRMI

-782 WDKSAIFVEEDDS
+782 WDKSTIFVEEDDS

-807 PVYIISPYT
+807 PIYIISPYT
-816 VAPQSPGQGK
+816 VAPQEPGQGK

-841 ENILGV
+841 ENILGAQ
-847 LPLTQF
+847 PLTQF

-863 FQDNADLT
+863 FQNQPDLT
-871 PYDVIPATVALD
+871 PYDCIPATIALD
-883 QGPDLPLGK
+883 EGPDLPPGK
-892 SLAYTPVEQQWLK
+892 AMSYTPTEKEWLK

-942 GEDKVLA
+942 GEDKVLT

-963 DDDDR
+963 DGDD

>member
-1 MRTPKLSSGAAKT
+1 MRSLFPFAKLACYVAALALSAS
-14 AVLTFF
+14 AVPAF
-20 VYSLSMSAQTPRP
+20 AQTPPP
-33 QSGTS
+33 QPGN
-38 SDFNVTA
+38 SDFNVA
-45 PKDDILD
+45 PPKDEVVGTA
-52 KTRGGGATSGI
+52 KS
-63 QSQVDSP
+63 SQVGTGQSNVNSP
-70 NRTVGPQRDGSIV
+70 ERTVGPQRDGSTV
-83 VSDNQVLTP
+83 VSDNQTLTP
-92 AGRLIELGA
+92 AGRLIELGS

-108 ALNPGKTAHTA
+108 ALNPGPEAHSA
-119 AVLLMGSPQPIVVF
+119 AVLLMGSPQPVIIV
-133 DTQSGQVLQRY
+133 DTQTGQILQRFV
-144 LPEGG
+144 PEGEST
-149 ANASA
+149 ATAKDRSA
-154 KERSTGSFAGIT
+154 GSFAGIA
-166 YSPDGSRL
+166 YSSDGSKL
-174 LFSQDNNYVSVANV
+174 LFSQDNNYVSVAKV
-188 DRNTGLLSHEQRV
+188 DRKTGLLSHEQRV

-209 GRAYHN
+209 GRVYHN
-215 AKSINPGGI
+215 AKAINPGGI
-224 AFSTDGKQ
+224 AFSTDGKL

-245 IDLTASPAKLVTQIS
+245 IDLRTSPAKLTSQIPI
-260 VGNAPNSVVIHGN
+260 GNVPNSVVVHGN
-273 FAYISNEGG
+273 FAYVSNEGG
-282 RPATSDDF
+282 RPATSADF

-301 DRTDAYTITGTVSVV
+301 DHTDAFTLSGTVSVV
-316 NLDTGKLATTIDVG
+316 DLTTGKQTDTIAVG

-357 LDTKRV
+357 LQTNKV
-363 TRTINLSVPIAGG
+363 VRTIDLSVPIAGG

-385 AVTETGTAYVT
+385 AVTEGGTAYVT

-402 IAVIDLQG
+402 VAVVDLHG

-420 PTAYFPTSIAY
+420 PTAYFPTSVAY
-431 DKERKQLVIADDKG
+431 DKARKQLVIADDKG
-445 LGSRGTTTTTK
+445 LGSRGSTTTK
-456 SGVIAYNTH
+456 NGVVAYNTH

-471 NLIAEPNAS
+471 NIIPEFNAR
-480 SLAALSK
+480 SLAAYSK

-501 EVGKRFVDPHAKP
+501 EVGPQFVNAKATP
-514 SAVPKHIGEPSL
+514 VAVPKHIGEPSL

-548 WGNGAKELAVFAS
+548 WGNGAPDLAVFAS

-566 HSFVKRFPLL
+566 HALVKRFPLL
-576 DNVYAPSRQSA
+576 DNIYAPSRQSA

-609 IRSYPGGQAEDAL
+609 IRSYPGGEADDAL
-622 TNTPKGFLWTEVAAM
+622 TNTPKGFLWTEIAAM
-637 GMTARLYGEWSS
+637 GKTARLYGEWSS
-649 GTTIARKP
+649 GTTVARKA

-662 RWADFYKTSLCEE
+662 TWSDFYKTSLCKE
-675 GKAPTADC
+675 GKAPASAC
-683 VVPGDAIH
+683 IVPDDAIH

-706 FPPFNFDIPDQ
+706 FPPFNLDIPDQ

-728 RMDAANQVP
+728 RMDAANEVP

-765 NDLALGRMV
+765 NDLALGRMI
-774 EAISHSKI
+774 EAISHSKV

-807 PVYIISPYT
+807 PVYVISPYT
-816 VAPQSPGQGK
+816 VAPQAPGQGR

-841 ENILGV
+841 ENILGAN
-847 LPLTQF
+847 PLTQF

-863 FQDNADLT
+863 FQDMADLT
-871 PYDVIPATVALD
+871 PYDCLPATLPLD
-883 QGPDLPLGK
+883 QGPELQAGTTT
-892 SLAYTPVEQQWLK
+892 SYTPVEKEWLK

-929 TWYVTTGWNRPYP
+929 TWYATTGWNRPYP

-963 DDDDR
+963 DDDD

>member
-1 MRTPKLSSGAAKT
+1 MRTFISLPSGAK
-14 AVLTFF
+14 AVALIA
-20 VYSLSMSAQTPRP
+20 LACPLLLSAQTP
-33 QSGTS
+33 QSETKP
-38 SDFNVTA
+38 DFNVGA
-45 PKDDILD
+45 PKDDILSD
-52 KTRGGGATSGI
+52 TKNTSATSGI
-63 QSQVDSP
+63 QSQVSSP
-70 NRTVGPQRDGSIV
+70 HRTVGPQSDGSIV

-101 PVRAKAI
+101 PVRAKSI
-108 ALNPGKTAHTA
+108 ALNPNQAAHTA

-133 DTQSGQVLQRY
+133 DTQNGSILQRY
-144 LPEGG
+144 LPEG
-149 ANASA
+149 ASDDSE
-154 KERSTGSFAGIT
+154 KERSAGSFAGIT

-174 LFSQDNNYVSVANV
+174 LFSQDNNCVSLAKV
-188 DRNTGLLSHEQRV
+188 DPKTGLLTHAQRV
-201 ALPPPPAD
+201 SLPPPPAD

-215 AKSINPGGI
+215 VKAINPGGI
-224 AFSTDGKQ
+224 ALSADGKR
-232 AYVALNAANTLGV
+232 AYVVLNAANTLGV
-245 IDLTASPAKLVTQIS
+245 IDLTGSSAKLITQIP
-260 VGNAPNSVVIHGN
+260 VGNAPNSVVVNGH

-282 RPATSDDF
+282 RPATGTDF

-301 DRTDAYTITGTVSVV
+301 DRTDAYTLTGTVSVV
-316 NLDTGKLATTIDVG
+316 DLNRGELVTTINVG

-337 VVGSRL
+337 IVGSRL
-343 FVANAYSDSLSIID
+343 FIANAYSDSLSIVD
-357 LDTKRV
+357 LESNKV

-376 TFGSGPNGV
+376 AFGSGPNGV
-385 AVTETGTAYVT
+385 AVTERGTAYVT

-402 IAVIDLQG
+402 VAVVDLQG
-410 RDAHPVIGYI
+410 RDANPVIGYI
-420 PTAYFPTSIAY
+420 PTGYFPTSIVW
-431 DKERKQLVIADDKG
+431 DKVRKQLVIADDKG
-445 LGSRGTTTTTK
+445 LGSRGTTTTTE

-471 NLIAEPNAS
+471 NLIPEPNAT
-480 SLAALSK
+480 SLATFSK
-487 QVFENNH
+487 QVFENNQ

-501 EVGKRFVDPHAKP
+501 EVGKQFIDPNAKP
-514 SAVPKHIGEPSL
+514 VAIPRHIGEPSL

-548 WGNGAKELAVFAS
+548 WGNGARELAVFAS

-566 HSFVKRFPLL
+566 HAFVKRFPLL

-609 IRSYPGGQAEDAL
+609 IRSYPGGEAEDAL

-649 GTTIARKP
+649 GATVARRK
-657 DGSAY
+657 DGAAY
-662 RWADFYKTSLCEE
+662 TWTDFYKTSLCKE
-675 GKAPTADC
+675 GRAPATDC
-683 VVPGDAIH
+683 IVPDDAIH
-691 VTSAIPSAAKIMDPH
+691 VSSAIPSVAKIMDPH
-706 FPPFNFDIPDQ
+706 FPPFNLDIPDQ
-717 YRADYWIKEFK
+717 YRADDWIKEFK
-728 RMDAANQVP
+728 HMDEAGQVP

-774 EAISHSKI
+774 EAISHSRV
-782 WDKSAIFVEEDDS
+782 WSSAAVFVEEDDS

-816 VAPQSPGQGK
+816 IAPQAPGQGR

-841 ENILGV
+841 ENILGAQ
-847 LPLTQF
+847 PLTQF

-863 FQDNADLT
+863 FQDEADLK
-871 PYDVIPATVALD
+871 PYDVVPATISLD
-883 QGPDLPLGK
+883 QGPDLPEGK
-892 SLAYTPVEQQWLK
+892 NVAYGPVETEWLK

-911 KGKYDKADAV
+911 NGKYDKADAV

-929 TWYVTTGWNRPYP
+929 IWYATTGWNRPYP
-942 GEDKVLA
+942 GEEKVIGSA
-949 PGPLV
+949 PLV

-963 DDDDR
+963 DDD